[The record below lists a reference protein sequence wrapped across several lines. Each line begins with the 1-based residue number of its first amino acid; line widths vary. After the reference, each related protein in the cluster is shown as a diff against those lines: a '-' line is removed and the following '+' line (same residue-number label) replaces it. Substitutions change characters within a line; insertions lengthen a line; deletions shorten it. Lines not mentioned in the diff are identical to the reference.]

1 MYQPMTLPDLLF
13 AAADRAGYVNS
24 SGKLKRKELADALG
38 IGEQALSSY
47 MKGSR
52 DVSTEQL
59 NNMLT
64 SLCVYGIAPFKGNQ
78 WMALDVD
85 YKARSDEIV
94 SNKMIAL
101 ERDNQQKAQQIAAL
115 KAEIDML
122 KNQLSNKIDIVDKPV
137 DQQIEANGDAIV
149 GEPVMKDL
157 SNKSD
162 IVDKP
167 VNQQKSTGGRPAKFK
182 VEQLEQW
189 LKEQGGYKGT
199 IDDLAL
205 HAFGKVGKDGKLH
218 GAPGRH
224 WMYKALAKLEDEG
237 KIAKEAA
244 TRSGINIVA

>member
-13 AAADRAGYVNS
+13 AAADRAGYVNG

-38 IGEQALSSY
+38 IGEQALNSY
-47 MKGSR
+47 LTGSR
-52 DVSTEQL
+52 DISTERL
-59 NNMLT
+59 NNMLV
-64 SLCVYGIAPFKGNQ
+64 LLGVYGIAPFKGNQ

-101 ERDNQQKAQQIAAL
+101 ERNNQQKAQQIAAL

-122 KNQLSNKIDIVDKPV
+122 KNQLNNKSDIVDKPV
-137 DQQIEANGDAIV
+137 NQQIETNGDAIV
-149 GEPVMKDL
+149 GEPFMTGL
-157 SNKSD
+157 NNKSD

-167 VNQQKSTGGRPAKFK
+167 VNQQKAGGRPAKFK

-205 HAFGKVGKDGKLH
+205 HAFGKVGKDGKMR

-224 WMYKALAKLEDEG
+224 WMYKALAKLENEG

>member
-1 MYQPMTLPDLLF
+1 MDWVELGMNKRARKMTRQDVAEAMGFKGKGAASHKFKGRRDTTNKTADDVFKMLAAVGWQAVIFDSNGKIVMGTAHVDSPDGMEQKF
-13 AAADRAGYVNS
+13 I
-24 SGKLKRKELADALG
+24 KRCEELAR
-38 IGEQALSSY
+38 EN
-47 MKGSR
+47 
-52 DVSTEQL
+52 E
-59 NNMLT
+59 
-64 SLCVYGIAPFKGNQ
+64 
-78 WMALDVD
+78 
-85 YKARSDEIV
+85 
-94 SNKMIAL
+94 
-101 ERDNQQKAQQIAAL
+101 AL

-122 KNQLSNKIDIVDKPV
+122 KNQLNNKSDIVDKPV
-137 DQQIEANGDAIV
+137 NQQIETKGDAIV

-162 IVDKP
+162 IAEEPAK
-167 VNQQKSTGGRPAKFK
+167 QQKAVGGRPAKFK

>member
-1 MYQPMTLPDLLF
+1 MEYMDWVELGMNKRARKMTRQDVAEAMGFKGKGAASHKFKGRRDTTNKTADDVFKMLAAVGWQAVIFDSNGKIVMGTAHVDSPDGMEQKF
-13 AAADRAGYVNS
+13 I
-24 SGKLKRKELADALG
+24 KRCEELAR
-38 IGEQALSSY
+38 EN
-47 MKGSR
+47 
-52 DVSTEQL
+52 E
-59 NNMLT
+59 
-64 SLCVYGIAPFKGNQ
+64 
-78 WMALDVD
+78 
-85 YKARSDEIV
+85 
-94 SNKMIAL
+94 
-101 ERDNQQKAQQIAAL
+101 AL

-122 KNQLSNKIDIVDKPV
+122 KNQLN
-137 DQQIEANGDAIV
+137 
-149 GEPVMKDL
+149 
-157 SNKSD
+157 NKSD

-167 VNQQKSTGGRPAKFK
+167 VNQQIETKCDAIVGEPVMTDLNNKSDIAEEPAKQQKAVGGRPAKFK

>member
-13 AAADRAGYVNS
+13 AAADRAGYVNG
-24 SGKLKRKELADALG
+24 SGKLKRKELADVLG
-38 IGEQALSSY
+38 IGEQALNSY

-64 SLCVYGIAPFKGNQ
+64 LFGVYGIAPFKGNQ

-85 YKARSDEIV
+85 YKARSD
-94 SNKMIAL
+94 
-101 ERDNQQKAQQIAAL
+101 
-115 KAEIDML
+115 
-122 KNQLSNKIDIVDKPV
+122 
-137 DQQIEANGDAIV
+137 AIV
-149 GEPVMKDL
+149 GEPVK
-157 SNKSD
+157 
-162 IVDKP
+162 
-167 VNQQKSTGGRPAKFK
+167 QQKAAGGRPARFK

-199 IDDLAL
+199 IDELAL

>member
-13 AAADRAGYVNS
+13 AAADRAGYVNG
-24 SGKLKRKELADALG
+24 SGKLKRKELADVLG
-38 IGEQALSSY
+38 IGEQALNSY
-47 MKGSR
+47 LTGSR
-52 DVSTEQL
+52 DISTERL
-59 NNMLT
+59 NNMLV
-64 SLCVYGIAPFKGNQ
+64 LLGVYGIAPFKGNQ

-101 ERDNQQKAQQIAAL
+101 ERNNQQKAQQIAAL

-122 KNQLSNKIDIVDKPV
+122 KNQLN
-137 DQQIEANGDAIV
+137 
-149 GEPVMKDL
+149 
-157 SNKSD
+157 NKSD

-167 VNQQKSTGGRPAKFK
+167 VNQQIEANGDDIVVEPVMTGLSNKSDIVEKPVNQQKAGGRPAKFK

-205 HAFGKVGKDGKLH
+205 HAFGKIGKDGKLH

>member
-1 MYQPMTLPDLLF
+1 MLAAVGWQAVIFDSNGKIVMGTAHVDSPDGMEQKF
-13 AAADRAGYVNS
+13 I
-24 SGKLKRKELADALG
+24 KRCEELAR
-38 IGEQALSSY
+38 EN
-47 MKGSR
+47 
-52 DVSTEQL
+52 E
-59 NNMLT
+59 
-64 SLCVYGIAPFKGNQ
+64 
-78 WMALDVD
+78 
-85 YKARSDEIV
+85 
-94 SNKMIAL
+94 
-101 ERDNQQKAQQIAAL
+101 AL

-122 KNQLSNKIDIVDKPV
+122 KNQLNNKSDIVDKPV
-137 DQQIEANGDAIV
+137 NQQIETKGDAIV

-162 IVDKP
+162 IAEEPAK
-167 VNQQKSTGGRPAKFK
+167 QQKAVGGRPAKFK

>member
-1 MYQPMTLPDLLF
+1 MEYMDWVELGMNKRARKMTRQDVAEAMGFKGKGAASHKFKGRSDTTNKTADDVFKMLAAVGWQAVIFDSNGKIVMGTAHVDSPDGMEQKF
-13 AAADRAGYVNS
+13 I
-24 SGKLKRKELADALG
+24 KRCEELAR
-38 IGEQALSSY
+38 EN
-47 MKGSR
+47 
-52 DVSTEQL
+52 E
-59 NNMLT
+59 
-64 SLCVYGIAPFKGNQ
+64 
-78 WMALDVD
+78 
-85 YKARSDEIV
+85 
-94 SNKMIAL
+94 
-101 ERDNQQKAQQIAAL
+101 AL

-122 KNQLSNKIDIVDKPV
+122 KNQLNNKSDIVDKPV
-137 DQQIEANGDAIV
+137 NQQIETKGDAIV

-162 IVDKP
+162 IAEEPAK
-167 VNQQKSTGGRPAKFK
+167 QQKAVGGRPAKFK

>member
-1 MYQPMTLPDLLF
+1 MEYMDWVELGMNKRARKMTRQDVAEAMGFKGKGAASHKFKGRRDTTNKTADDVFKMLAAVGWQAVIFDSNGKIVMGTAHVDSPDGMEQKF
-13 AAADRAGYVNS
+13 I
-24 SGKLKRKELADALG
+24 KRCEELAR
-38 IGEQALSSY
+38 EN
-47 MKGSR
+47 
-52 DVSTEQL
+52 E
-59 NNMLT
+59 
-64 SLCVYGIAPFKGNQ
+64 
-78 WMALDVD
+78 
-85 YKARSDEIV
+85 
-94 SNKMIAL
+94 
-101 ERDNQQKAQQIAAL
+101 AL

-137 DQQIEANGDAIV
+137 NQQIETKGDAIV

-157 SNKSD
+157 NNKSD

-167 VNQQKSTGGRPAKFK
+167 INQQKAGGRPAKFK

-199 IDDLAL
+199 IDELAL

-237 KIAKEAA
+237 KIVKEAA

>member
-1 MYQPMTLPDLLF
+1 MEYMDWVELGMNKRARKMTRQDVAEAMGFKGKGAASHKFKGRRDTTNKTADDVFKMLAAVGWQAVIFDSNGKIVMGTAHVDSPDGMEQKF
-13 AAADRAGYVNS
+13 I
-24 SGKLKRKELADALG
+24 KRCEELAR
-38 IGEQALSSY
+38 EN
-47 MKGSR
+47 
-52 DVSTEQL
+52 E
-59 NNMLT
+59 
-64 SLCVYGIAPFKGNQ
+64 
-78 WMALDVD
+78 
-85 YKARSDEIV
+85 
-94 SNKMIAL
+94 
-101 ERDNQQKAQQIAAL
+101 AL

-122 KNQLSNKIDIVDKPV
+122 KNQLNNKSDIVDKPV
-137 DQQIEANGDAIV
+137 NQQIETKGDAIV

-162 IVDKP
+162 IAEEPAK
-167 VNQQKSTGGRPAKFK
+167 QQKAVGGRPAKFK

-244 TRSGINIVA
+244 TRSGINIIA

>member
-1 MYQPMTLPDLLF
+1 MEYMDWVELGMNKRARKMTRQDVAEAMGFKGKGAASHKFKGRRDTTNKTADDVFKMLAAVGWQAVIFDSNGKIVMGTAHVDSPDGMEQKF
-13 AAADRAGYVNS
+13 I
-24 SGKLKRKELADALG
+24 KRCEELAR
-38 IGEQALSSY
+38 EN
-47 MKGSR
+47 
-52 DVSTEQL
+52 E
-59 NNMLT
+59 
-64 SLCVYGIAPFKGNQ
+64 
-78 WMALDVD
+78 
-85 YKARSDEIV
+85 
-94 SNKMIAL
+94 
-101 ERDNQQKAQQIAAL
+101 AL

-122 KNQLSNKIDIVDKPV
+122 KNQLN
-137 DQQIEANGDAIV
+137 
-149 GEPVMKDL
+149 
-157 SNKSD
+157 NKSD

-167 VNQQKSTGGRPAKFK
+167 VNQQIETKGDAIVGEPVIKDLSNKSDIAEEPAKQQKAVGGRPAKFK

>member
-1 MYQPMTLPDLLF
+1 MEYMDWVELGMNKRARKMTRQDVAEAMGFKGKGAASHKFKGRRDTTNKTADDVFKMLAAVGWQAVIFDSNGKIVMGTAHVDSPDGMEQKF
-13 AAADRAGYVNS
+13 I
-24 SGKLKRKELADALG
+24 KRCEELAR
-38 IGEQALSSY
+38 EN
-47 MKGSR
+47 
-52 DVSTEQL
+52 E
-59 NNMLT
+59 
-64 SLCVYGIAPFKGNQ
+64 
-78 WMALDVD
+78 
-85 YKARSDEIV
+85 
-94 SNKMIAL
+94 
-101 ERDNQQKAQQIAAL
+101 AL

-122 KNQLSNKIDIVDKPV
+122 KNQLNNKSDIVDKPV
-137 DQQIEANGDAIV
+137 NQQIETKGDAIV

-157 SNKSD
+157 SNKSN
-162 IVDKP
+162 IAEEPAK
-167 VNQQKSTGGRPAKFK
+167 QQKAVGGRPAKFK

>member
-13 AAADRAGYVNS
+13 AAADRAGYVNG
-24 SGKLKRKELADALG
+24 SGKLKRKELADVLG
-38 IGEQALSSY
+38 IGEQALNSY
-47 MKGSR
+47 LTGSR
-52 DVSTEQL
+52 DISTERL
-59 NNMLT
+59 NNMLV
-64 SLCVYGIAPFKGNQ
+64 LLGVYGIAPFKGNQ

-101 ERDNQQKAQQIAAL
+101 ERNNQQKAQQIAAL

-122 KNQLSNKIDIVDKPV
+122 KNQLSNKSDIVDKPV
-137 DQQIEANGDAIV
+137 NQQIETNGDAIV
-149 GEPVMKDL
+149 GEPVMTGL

-167 VNQQKSTGGRPAKFK
+167 VNQQKAGGRPAKFK
-182 VEQLEQW
+182 AEQLEQW

-205 HAFGKVGKDGKLH
+205 HAFGKVGKDGKMR

-224 WMYKALAKLEDEG
+224 WMYKALAKLENEG

>member
-38 IGEQALSSY
+38 IGEQALNSY

-64 SLCVYGIAPFKGNQ
+64 LLGVYGIAPFKGNQ

-101 ERDNQQKAQQIAAL
+101 ERNNQQKAQQIAAL

-122 KNQLSNKIDIVDKPV
+122 KNQLNNKSDIVDKPV
-137 DQQIEANGDAIV
+137 NQQIETNGDAIV
-149 GEPVMKDL
+149 GEPVMTGL
-157 SNKSD
+157 NNKSD

-167 VNQQKSTGGRPAKFK
+167 VNQQKAGGRPAKFK

-189 LKEQGGYKGT
+189 LKERGGYKGT
-199 IDDLAL
+199 IDELAL
-205 HAFGKVGKDGKLH
+205 HAFGKVGKDGKMR

-224 WMYKALAKLEDEG
+224 WMYKALAKLESEG

>member
-13 AAADRAGYVNS
+13 AAADRAGYVNG

-38 IGEQALSSY
+38 IGEQALNSY
-47 MKGSR
+47 LTGSR
-52 DVSTEQL
+52 DISTERL
-59 NNMLT
+59 NNMLV
-64 SLCVYGIAPFKGNQ
+64 LLGVYGIAPFKGNQ

-101 ERDNQQKAQQIAAL
+101 ERNNQQKAQQIAAL

-122 KNQLSNKIDIVDKPV
+122 KNQLN
-137 DQQIEANGDAIV
+137 
-149 GEPVMKDL
+149 
-157 SNKSD
+157 NKSD

-167 VNQQKSTGGRPAKFK
+167 VNQQKAGGRPAKFK

-205 HAFGKVGKDGKLH
+205 HAFGKVGKDGKMR

-237 KIAKEAA
+237 KIVKEAA

>member
-38 IGEQALSSY
+38 IGEQALNSY

-64 SLCVYGIAPFKGNQ
+64 LLGVYGIAPFKGNQ
-78 WMALDVD
+78 WMSLDVD

-122 KNQLSNKIDIVDKPV
+122 KNQLNNKSDIVDKPV
-137 DQQIEANGDAIV
+137 NQQIATKSDAIV

-167 VNQQKSTGGRPAKFK
+167 VNQQKAGGRPAKFK

-189 LKEQGGYKGT
+189 LKEQGVYKGT
-199 IDDLAL
+199 IDELAL

-237 KIAKEAA
+237 KIVKEAA